1 MEALIAKM
9 RLLAKAEVILV
20 RLHLRRAV
28 RQVSFVLVAALFGL
42 MALAML
48 NVAFYLLLA
57 PRIDPA
63 LAALAVAG
71 LDMVVAVV
79 AVAAA
84 SRLELGP
91 EAEDAEAIRDV
102 ASRELA
108 ADAERLRAQ
117 LEDLVQEI
125 KRIRTAVTGI
135 THPGG
140 IGLPAIFQWVMMFVS
155 FLRRK
160 RVMLIRAC
168 TGHNI
173 GSSPLMGRLG
183 EGDGSRCI
191 TLPLP
196 LPEM

>member
-28 RQVSFVLVAALFGL
+28 RQVSFILVAALFGL

-48 NVAFYLLLA
+48 NVAFYLFLA

-71 LDMVVAVV
+71 LDTLLAVVAVV
-79 AVAAA
+79 AA

-91 EAEDAEAIRDV
+91 EAEDAASIREA

-108 ADAERLRAQ
+108 ADAERVRAQ
-117 LEDLVQEI
+117 LDDLGQDI
-125 KRIRTAVTGI
+125 KRIRSAVTGI
-135 THPGG
+135 AQPGG
-140 IGLPAIFQWVMMFVS
+140 ISLPVIFQWIMMFVTH
-155 FLRRK
+155 LLRK
-160 RVMLIRAC
+160 R
-168 TGHNI
+168 G
-173 GSSPLMGRLG
+173 
-183 EGDGSRCI
+183 
-191 TLPLP
+191 
-196 LPEM
+196 

>member
-9 RLLAKAEVILV
+9 RLLAKAEAILV

-28 RQVSFVLVAALFGL
+28 RQVSFVLAAALFGL

-48 NVAFYLLLA
+48 NVAFYLFLA

-71 LDMVVAVV
+71 LDMLV
-79 AVAAA
+79 AVAAVVAA

-91 EAEDAEAIRDV
+91 EAEAAVSLRDL
-102 ASRELA
+102 ATTELA
-108 ADAERLRAQ
+108 ADAERLREQ
-117 LEDLVQEI
+117 LDDLGQDI
-125 KRIRTAVTGI
+125 KRIRSAVTGI

-140 IGLPAIFQWVMMFVS
+140 IGLPGIFQWVMMFVS

-160 RVMLIRAC
+160 R
-168 TGHNI
+168 G
-173 GSSPLMGRLG
+173 
-183 EGDGSRCI
+183 
-191 TLPLP
+191 
-196 LPEM
+196 

>member
-1 MEALIAKM
+1 M
-9 RLLAKAEVILV
+9 
-20 RLHLRRAV
+20 

-102 ASRELA
+102 ASKELA
-108 ADAERLRAQ
+108 ADAERMRAQ

-140 IGLPAIFQWVMMFVS
+140 IGLPAIFQWIMMFVS

-160 RVMLIRAC
+160 K
-168 TGHNI
+168 G
-173 GSSPLMGRLG
+173 
-183 EGDGSRCI
+183 
-191 TLPLP
+191 
-196 LPEM
+196 